1 MSEIKSL
8 ADQLR
13 QTMTAGPAN
22 KSTALE
28 KSAKKAVRIKPKSK
42 PPPLILQEILDYDTS
57 ANKAMVHVKLDPDT
71 AKMLT
76 HFKMATGVD
85 NIKVVAFSVRH
96 LFATQPEL
104 KTFIKNFILNFEL

>member
-13 QTMTAGPAN
+13 SSISDQKVMPVVPVVKKRADGKSNPGAVEVSPIYRELLGYDTADH
-22 KSTALE
+22 KSMVHARLDAKTAL
-28 KSAKKAVRIKPKSK
+28 
-42 PPPLILQEILDYDTS
+42 
-57 ANKAMVHVKLDPDT
+57 
-71 AKMLT
+71 MLN

-85 NIKVVAFSVRH
+85 NIKVVAFAVKH

-104 KTFIKNFILNFEL
+104 KKLIKNFIETLEL